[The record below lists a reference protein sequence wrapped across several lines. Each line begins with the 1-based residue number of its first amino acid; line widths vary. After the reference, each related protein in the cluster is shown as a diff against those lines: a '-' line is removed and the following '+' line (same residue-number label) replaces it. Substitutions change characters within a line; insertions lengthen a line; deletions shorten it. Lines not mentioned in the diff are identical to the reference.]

1 MADPVTYTFYGTT
14 IPVLRNICTLSCTIN
29 LSKEILTID

>member
-14 IPVLRNICTLSCTIN
+14 IPVLRNICTVSRTIN
-29 LSKEILTID
+29 FSNEILTID